1 MVTQVSLPFEFI
13 ALDVA
18 SGCGTVLYEF
28 LDNALPFRVTIGLFV
43 NLCTFRLDLVDF
55 PMAIRN
61 TCPAL
66 CSAGQVGLVVPCLE
80 VVCCPNAEIALEI
93 TRDIRLDNRLAAI
106 GARAVRNVF
115 IIMRVE
121 EVVHKGHHFP
131 APVLFTDA
139 D

>member
-1 MVTQVSLPFEFI
+1 MVTQGSLPFGFI

-18 SGCGTVLYEF
+18 SGCVTVLCQF
-28 LDNALPFRVTIGLFV
+28 LDKALPFRVTIGVFV
-43 NLCTFRLDLVDF
+43 NLCACRPGPVDF
-55 PMAIRN
+55 PVAIRN

-66 CSAGQVGLVVPCLE
+66 CSAGQVGLAVPGLE
-80 VVCCPNAEIALEI
+80 VVCRPDAEITLEI
-93 TRDIRLDNRLAAI
+93 TRNIRLDNRLAAI
-106 GARAVRNVF
+106 CARAIRNVF